1 MSLRRNLISTLYS
14 PPIRWINFDY
24 QNRRISPIGFYLVA
38 NQIVANNINT
48 QIDSSWPDRS
58 AKYDPNSNT
67 ITANSN
73 DFGGVYHDEKSVLV
87 HEAAHAVLDVLFAGR
102 VIKGNRIV
110 QASPMR
116 ALDDEAIGFLAGA
129 FYLVSAG
136 AAGSSQL
143 APEREALKIARS
155 KLKTKKQW
163 TGTQTFGITPK
174 EAQNMRTAVASDKRY
189 KTTAKGFA
197 THNG

>member
-1 MSLRRNLISTLYS
+1 M
-14 PPIRWINFDY
+14 
-24 QNRRISPIGFYLVA
+24 
-38 NQIVANNINT
+38 
-48 QIDSSWPDRS
+48 
-58 AKYDPNSNT
+58 
-67 ITANSN
+67 
-73 DFGGVYHDEKSVLV
+73 YHDEKSVLV

-143 APEREALKIARS
+143 APAMSRSMLKSWLRALPVRVSYAALAWRS
-155 KLKTKKQW
+155 RLA
-163 TGTQTFGITPK
+163 F
-174 EAQNMRTAVASDKRY
+174 S
-189 KTTAKGFA
+189 
-197 THNG
+197 